1 MKVLIIG
8 GGPAGMLAAISAKE
22 EGYEVTLLEK
32 NNRLGK
38 KLSITGKGRC
48 NITSSLDISE
58 FIENIPGNG
67 RFLYSA
73 FENFDNK
80 DILKLLNIPTKNERG
95 NRIFPVSDRAE
106 DVVEALKRKLD
117 GVNVIYGEQVK
128 KILVKDIK
136 ENEDEANAQSE
147 KTENEKHSK
156 KEIKYNKEVYGV
168 KTQDRTFETDK
179 VIVATGG
186 MSYPGTGSTGDGY
199 ELAKEC
205 GHTITQIKPS
215 LTAMTVTDESLEI
228 CQELQ
233 GLTLKNVAIKVL
245 ENGKKVYDDF
255 GEMLFTHF
263 GISGPTVLSASAHLV
278 RTKMKN
284 PIFEIDLKPGLT
296 EEKLNDRI
304 IRDFDKYK
312 NKEIKNSLNDLLPK
326 AMIPVAIKVSK
337 IDEDKKVNEITREE
351 RFRLV
356 DTLKH
361 FKIKISGFRP
371 VKEAIITAGGVS
383 TKEINPKTMESKI
396 VKGLYFAG
404 EVIDVDAYTGGFNL
418 QIAYSTGYTAGKCKE
433 N

>member
-106 DVVEALKRKLD
+106 DVVETLKRKLD

-179 VIVATGG
+179 VIIATGG

-205 GHTITQIKPS
+205 GHTITQIRPS

>member
-179 VIVATGG
+179 VIIATGG

-205 GHTITQIKPS
+205 GHTITQIRPS

-396 VKGLYFAG
+396 IKGLYFAG

>member
-106 DVVEALKRKLD
+106 DVVETLKRKLD

-179 VIVATGG
+179 VIIATGG

-205 GHTITQIKPS
+205 GHTITQIRPS

-296 EEKLNDRI
+296 EEKLDDRI

-396 VKGLYFAG
+396 IKGLYFAG